1 MASYYKN
8 AKVDLTSTD
17 ITTLYTAPAATTA
30 VFKSILVADDSGS
43 TSTITV
49 TLTDSASAVFILFS
63 VKATVASATVELLT
77 QPLVVQE
84 SEILKVT
91 AANANRL
98 HVVGSY
104 LEIT

>member
-8 AKVDLTSTD
+8 AKVDLTSTGV
-17 ITTLYTAPAATTA
+17 TTLYTAPAATTA
-30 VFKSILVADDSGS
+30 VFKSLLVADDSGS

-49 TLTDSASAVFILFS
+49 TLTDSASAVFVVFN
-63 VKATVASATVELLT
+63 VKVTSANATVELLT

-98 HVVGSY
+98 HVIGSY
-104 LEIT
+104 VEIS

>member
-1 MASYYKN
+1 MASFYKN
-8 AKVDLTSTD
+8 VKVDLTTTD

-30 VFKSILVADDSGS
+30 VFKSLLVADDSGS

-49 TLTDSASAVFILFS
+49 TLTDSASAIFVVYKVL
-63 VKATVASATVELLT
+63 ATGANETAELLT
-77 QPLVVQE
+77 QPLVIQE
-84 SEILKVT
+84 SEVLKVT

-98 HVVGSY
+98 HVIGSY

>member
-8 AKVDLTSTD
+8 AKVDLTSTG

-30 VFKSILVADDSGS
+30 VFKSLLVADDSGS

-49 TLTDSASAVFILFS
+49 TLTDSASAGFVVFN
-63 VKATVASATVELLT
+63 VKATSANATVELLT
-77 QPLVVQE
+77 EPLVVQE

-98 HVVGSY
+98 HVIGSY
-104 LEIT
+104 VEIS

>member
-1 MASYYKN
+1 MASFYKN
-8 AKVDLTSTD
+8 AKVDLTSTGV
-17 ITTLYTAPAATTA
+17 TTLYTAPAATTA
-30 VFKSILVADDSGS
+30 IFKSLVVADDSGS
-43 TSTITV
+43 TSNITV
-49 TLTDSASAVFILFS
+49 TLTDSASAVFVLYN
-63 VKATVASATVELLT
+63 VKATVANGTVELLT

-98 HVVGSY
+98 HVIGSY

>member
-8 AKVDLTSTD
+8 AKVDLTSTSV
-17 ITTLYTAPAATTA
+17 TTLYTTPTATTA
-30 VFKSILVADDSGS
+30 IFKSLLVADDSGS

-49 TLTDSASAVFILFS
+49 TLTDSSSAVFVVYN
-63 VKATVASATVELLT
+63 VKATAANTTVELLT

-91 AANANRL
+91 AANADRL
-98 HVVGSY
+98 HVIGSY
-104 LEIT
+104 VEIS

>member
-17 ITTLYTAPAATTA
+17 VTTLYTAPAATTA
-30 VFKSILVADDSGS
+30 IFKSIIVADDSGS
-43 TSTITV
+43 TSTITL
-49 TLTDSASAVFILFS
+49 TLTDSASAVFVVYN
-63 VKATVASATVELLT
+63 VKATVANGTAELLT

-98 HVVGSY
+98 HVIGSY
-104 LEIT
+104 LEIS

>member
-1 MASYYKN
+1 MASFYKN

-17 ITTLYTAPAATTA
+17 ATTLYTAPAATTA
-30 VFKSILVADDSGS
+30 VFRSLVVADDSGS

-49 TLTDSASAVFILFS
+49 TLTDSAAAVFVIYN
-63 VKATVASATVELLT
+63 VKATSANGTLELLT

-104 LEIT
+104 LETT